1 MLPEPPA
8 LQFKVIFN
16 SEGPRKIWHTELKR
30 GIEYNKWLTLKNEDR
45 MLKAI
50 RGRFPLK
57 PLMKLEEKYK
67 NVLAAGVPCLCLSS
81 DT

>member
-16 SEGPRKIWHTELKR
+16 SKGPRKTRHTELKR
-30 GIEYNKWLTLKNEDR
+30 GIEYNKWLALNNEDR

-50 RGRFPLK
+50 RGRFPLM

-67 NVLAAGVPCLCLSS
+67 NVLAAVVPCLCLSS